1 MSRTAT
7 HKTCESH
14 HRLDVRE
21 LARHG
26 LLDRTGTITWS
37 CRGDVTGTISVH
49 GNGGDSV
56 ILNYGIDGQ
65 KIEEWVSLSK
75 TKMNFG
81 GERSWFLCPG
91 CNRRIAVLYGGKL
104 FRCRHCLGL
113 RYVSQRETPR
123 FRSISRIQRVRKKMG
138 GSGDLTQPRPQRP
151 KYMHQ
156 RTYERLVKEEND
168 ACKAYVGNGWLCDC

>member
-1 MSRTAT
+1 MSRAAT
-7 HKTCESH
+7 HRTCESH

-21 LARHG
+21 LVRHG
-26 LLDRTGTITWS
+26 LLDRTSTITWS

-49 GNGGDSV
+49 ENGGDSV
-56 ILNYGIDGQ
+56 ILNYAIDGQ
-65 KIEEWVSLSK
+65 KIEERVLLSK

-123 FRSISRIQRVRKKMG
+123 FRSISRIQRIRNKMG
-138 GSGDLTQPRPQRP
+138 GSGNLVKSRP
-151 KYMHQ
+151 KRPRYMHS
-156 RTYERLVKEEND
+156 RTYQRLIDEENE
-168 ACKAYVGNGWLCDC
+168 AWQAYASTR